1 ADYHPTRT
9 IHSGSHPVYT
19 KNIGDQMD
27 AIYEYGKENGWKQAE
42 YKQAVSEIIKN
53 ERADL
58 RGGKTILNKNSVRKA
73 RC

>member
-1 ADYHPTRT
+1 
-9 IHSGSHPVYT
+9 
-19 KNIGDQMD
+19 MD